1 MQQAGLSE
9 PAAYDGADR
18 RAGAYYAGLAVA
30 ALLLGWASATYPTKM
45 PVWGPWEFSAP
56 IFIAIGLVLFWFLR
70 GDRRMAPDERLPLW
84 RRIAFLAGLALLYLA
99 LQTRFEYWSQHMF
112 FINRIQH
119 VIMHHIG
126 PVLIALGFSGATLA
140 RGVPDM
146 LRRIAAARPVAL
158 ILNVLQQPVVAVAL
172 FEGLF
177 AFWLLP
183 NVHFRAMIDPRL
195 YALMNWS
202 MVLDG
207 ILFWSLVLDPRP
219 APKARASYGLRA
231 ALAIGVMFPQ
241 IVLGALITFAGFDLY
256 PYYAL
261 CGRLFPSMSALAD
274 QEVGGI
280 VIWIPPAMMSVL
292 GMLLVL
298 NAYRVNERAK
308 EARHAR

>member
-1 MQQAGLSE
+1 MGDQVTATE
-9 PAAYDGADR
+9 ATEA
-18 RAGAYYAGLAVA
+18 RAGRELAVYGGTA
-30 ALLLGWASATYPTKM
+30 FTAFALYWLSANRPTLM
-45 PVWGPWEFSAP
+45 PVFGPWEFSPA
-56 IFIAIGLVLFWFLR
+56 IFLCLVLVTYWFLR
-70 GDRRMAPDERLPLW
+70 GDARMAPEDRLPLW
-84 RRIAFLAGLALLYLA
+84 RRVAFLSGMALLYLV
-99 LQTRFEYWSQHMF
+99 LQTRFEYWAQHMF

-119 VIMHHIG
+119 VGMHHIG

-140 RGVPDM
+140 RGVPDWVM
-146 LRRIAAARPVAL
+146 QVARARPVVL
-158 ILNVLQQPVVAVAL
+158 IMAVLQQPVMAVVL

-207 ILFWSLVLDPRP
+207 VLFWSLVLDPRP
-219 APKARASYGLRA
+219 APAARVGYGLRA
-231 ALAIGVMFPQ
+231 ALAVGVMFPQ
-241 IVLGALITFAGFDLY
+241 IVLGALVTFAGFDLY

-280 VIWIPPAMMSVL
+280 VIWIPPAMMSIIS
-292 GMLLVL
+292 MLLVL
-298 NAYRVNERAK
+298 NAYRVNEQGK
-308 EARHAR
+308 G